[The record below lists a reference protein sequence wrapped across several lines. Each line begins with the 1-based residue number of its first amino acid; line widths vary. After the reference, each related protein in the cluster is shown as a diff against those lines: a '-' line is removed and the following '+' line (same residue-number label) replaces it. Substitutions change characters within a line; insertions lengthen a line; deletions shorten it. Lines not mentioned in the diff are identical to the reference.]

1 MKFNQLLV
9 KLPET
14 AWRRLGDRGRFY
26 RQSLILFLLI
36 ASIPG
41 FITGVCIYFFGVG
54 GMERDLSDMHRG
66 QVAERVRNIDD
77 QLAYLELD
85 LSHWAFSPRFGSEL
99 KELDYVYS
107 FQETYDITKTLVIV
121 NGSHPLIDNVE
132 LFIDRKDPVLF
143 KPGYYKLADTQVI
156 QAYRGLLADPRSI
169 YWTGR
174 TVPGGVSRGNERG
187 GGDASGIEAVTP
199 ADAARPGMDELTL
212 EAEAA
217 WEDAE
222 NEPIRLVHRIPGE
235 SPAPFGVLVV
245 TLKQDRLAS
254 LLKTM
259 TPYNEG
265 ATFLLDEGG
274 QYVISD
280 KSGGK
285 ELQAHLREEVLK
297 RKERAGTFL
306 WEDGG
311 VTYSVSYGPMRRVEA
326 EWTYIS
332 AAPVT
337 AITSPVV
344 TLSNIILLI
353 STTGLL
359 LALLLSWLASRRMYS
374 PVERLIRRFDSDT
387 GQAPRGLDEFQY
399 IESQW
404 SQAASVRRDLENR
417 LNDQLPSL
425 RTGFLFQLVQGHLYT
440 HSEEHLRERMKR
452 YGWET
457 PGSRFYIVH
466 FQLTGWEQE
475 GRFSYGDESLLTF
488 AAANIMEE
496 LAAARLEQYNVL
508 NFHDL
513 SVGLFVIM
521 PEEDEGT
528 ELLSQLAGEVTSAV
542 NRLLRVQVAAAISRP
557 VDTISR
563 VTEAYMELERAAGF
577 RRLIGRNQ
585 LLNMQDPDN
594 YDLPDGGA
602 EYPFGTE
609 LELVQAMRQG
619 KREEAEAAAGRFLGE
634 AVRACRTETE
644 LQQTM
649 LQLLGSIRH
658 MMLESGVNPLRLS
671 GGANLFGR
679 LSQLRDPQRMLKLL
693 KEKAILPFL
702 SEREALAGVELRRL
716 VEQTIEY
723 IQSHFAE
730 DISLESC
737 ADLAGTSSYT
747 LSRLFK
753 QVTGVN
759 FIDYV
764 TELRINRAKE
774 LLRCTDMKVTEVA
787 EAVGYQQRYFN
798 RIFKKQSGVTPTQ
811 YREMA

>member
-1 MKFNQLLV
+1 
-9 KLPET
+9 
-14 AWRRLGDRGRFY
+14 
-26 RQSLILFLLI
+26 
-36 ASIPG
+36 
-41 FITGVCIYFFGVG
+41 
-54 GMERDLSDMHRG
+54 MERDLSDMHRS

-77 QLAYLELD
+77 QLAYLEMD
-85 LSHWAFSPRFGSEL
+85 LSHWAFNPRFGSEL
-99 KELDYVYS
+99 KELDYVYN
-107 FQETYDITKTLVIV
+107 FLETYDITKTLVVV

-132 LFIDRKDPVLF
+132 LFIDREEPVLF
-143 KPGYYKLADTQVI
+143 KPGYYKMADPEAI
-156 QAYRGLLADPRSI
+156 QMYRNLLADRRSI

-174 TVPGGVSRGNERG
+174 AVEEGSARSWTSNGGKSNV
-187 GGDASGIEAVTP
+187 EAMHP
-199 ADAARPGMDELTL
+199 EDADALGMDELSRETAAVRDG
-212 EAEAA
+212 AE
-217 WEDAE
+217 DDS
-222 NEPIRLVHRIPGE
+222 IRLVHRIPGE
-235 SPAPFGVLVV
+235 SPSPFGVLVV
-245 TLKQDRLAS
+245 TVKQDRLAN

-265 ATFLLDEGG
+265 ATFLLDGSG
-274 QYVISD
+274 QYIISD
-280 KSGGK
+280 KSEGR
-285 ELQAHLREEVLK
+285 ELQARLREEVLK
-297 RKERAGTFL
+297 RKEKAGTFL
-306 WEDGG
+306 WEESA
-311 VTYSVSYGPMRRVEA
+311 VTYSVSYGPIRRVEA

-359 LALLLSWLASRRMYS
+359 LALLLSWLASRRIYS
-374 PVERLIRRFDSDT
+374 PVERLIRRFDGES
-387 GQAPRGLDEFQY
+387 GRPPRGINEFQY

-417 LNDQLPSL
+417 LTDQLPSL
-425 RTGFLFQLVQGHLYT
+425 RTGFLFQLMQGHLYT

-457 PGSRFYIVH
+457 GGSRFYILH

-475 GRFSYGDESLLTF
+475 GRFTYGDESLLTF

-496 LAAARLEQYNVL
+496 LAAARLDQYNVL

-513 SVGLFVIM
+513 SVALFVIL
-521 PEEDEGT
+521 PANQEGS
-528 ELLSQLAGEVTSAV
+528 ELLSELAGEVTSAV
-542 NRLLRVQVAAAISRP
+542 NRLLRVQVAAALSRP
-557 VDTISR
+557 VNDVSR
-563 VTEAYMELERAAGF
+563 VTEAYMEIERAAGF

-585 LLNMQDPDN
+585 LLNMQDPGV

-609 LELVQAMRQG
+609 LELVQAMRRG
-619 KREEAEAAAGRFLGE
+619 KREEAEAAAGRFLEE
-634 AVRACRTETE
+634 AVKACRTETE

-658 MMLESGVNPLRLS
+658 MMLETGVNPLRLS

-716 VEQTIEY
+716 VEQTIDY
-723 IQSHFAE
+723 IQKHYGE
-730 DISLESC
+730 DISLEGC

-747 LSRLFK
+747 LSKLFK
-753 QVTGVN
+753 QVTGTN

-774 LLRCTDMKVTEVA
+774 LLRTTDMRVAEVA

-798 RIFKKQSGVTPTQ
+798 RIFKKHSGVTPTQ
-811 YREMA
+811 YREKA